1 MRKRYRG
8 LAWALAG
15 ALMLASIPGVPVA
28 AEGNVV
34 YVSTEGFSEN
44 SGMTAESPLAS
55 IYAAQELLPEGGT
68 ILVEDT
74 IYVTGERSYVF
85 HDGITLQAGDELE
98 GPLFEVSENGR
109 LTLGN
114 IILTGNSSTVISNH
128 GVLKID
134 DSVTLTVKDG
144 EGVGCVYTGQSAATY
159 LNDEL
164 VAGDGSVE
172 KTQETEQDSET
183 ESPQSE
189 SEGASQ
195 TEKPQKE
202 SEEDSETE
210 KIQDESTGVSETE
223 KPQKEG
229 VEDSETEKPQDES
242 AGVSETEKPQK
253 EGGES
258 SGTEKPQDE
267 SAGASET
274 EKPQKEGGESSGTEK
289 PQDESAGAS
298 ETEKPQKES
307 GESSET
313 EKPQG
318 ESAGASETE
327 KPQGEGTGA
336 AETES
341 ELLLEQT
348 EQIRSEA
355 VETVK
360 NAIVALS
367 IHSRKDVKGLLA
379 VSQAF
384 DGLTDAERAAIPEQ
398 VRQLLESAKQMAAA
412 YNHTQ
417 RGVSV
422 YGNIPWYVQFRVKLT
437 DIGEKE
443 EKGMQILVPYE
454 LKLWN
459 LFTDSVYT
467 LPEGETVTVTM
478 PVPDVDIEGEFT
490 VFHYH
495 ADGSVESI
503 RPVINGNMMSFETSS
518 FSPFSVAGS
527 MMITGVGIGNTSG
540 GGTSSGSNTG
550 NGDHTTGN
558 TSSGSAGTSG
568 GGNTSGTG
576 TPGTGSSSTGG
587 SVSGSSTGSST
598 GSYVAAVNTGDNT
611 KVFPA
616 VLLQILAFAA
626 IAGVVL
632 RRRKENS

>member
-1 MRKRYRG
+1 M
-8 LAWALAG
+8 
-15 ALMLASIPGVPVA
+15 
-28 AEGNVV
+28 
-34 YVSTEGFSEN
+34 
-44 SGMTAESPLAS
+44 
-55 IYAAQELLPEGGT
+55 
-68 ILVEDT
+68 
-74 IYVTGERSYVF
+74 
-85 HDGITLQAGDELE
+85 
-98 GPLFEVSENGR
+98 
-109 LTLGN
+109 
-114 IILTGNSSTVISNH
+114 
-128 GVLKID
+128 
-134 DSVTLTVKDG
+134 
-144 EGVGCVYTGQSAATY
+144 
-159 LNDEL
+159 
-164 VAGDGSVE
+164 
-172 KTQETEQDSET
+172 
-183 ESPQSE
+183 
-189 SEGASQ
+189 
-195 TEKPQKE
+195 
-202 SEEDSETE
+202 
-210 KIQDESTGVSETE
+210 
-223 KPQKEG
+223 
-229 VEDSETEKPQDES
+229 
-242 AGVSETEKPQK
+242 
-253 EGGES
+253 
-258 SGTEKPQDE
+258 
-267 SAGASET
+267 
-274 EKPQKEGGESSGTEK
+274 
-289 PQDESAGAS
+289 
-298 ETEKPQKES
+298 
-307 GESSET
+307 
-313 EKPQG
+313 
-318 ESAGASETE
+318 
-327 KPQGEGTGA
+327 
-336 AETES
+336 
-341 ELLLEQT
+341 EQT

-467 LPEGETVTVTM
+467 LPEGESVTVTM

-540 GGTSSGSNTG
+540 GGTSSGSSTG

-587 SVSGSSTGSST
+587 SVSGSSTGS
-598 GSYVAAVNTGDNT
+598 YVAAVNTGDNT

>member
-189 SEGASQ
+189 SEGASE

-267 SAGASET
+267 SAGASEP
-274 EKPQKEGGESSGTEK
+274 EKPQKESGESSGTEK
-289 PQDESAGAS
+289 PQDE
-298 ETEKPQKES
+298 
-307 GESSET
+307 
-313 EKPQG
+313 
-318 ESAGASETE
+318 
-327 KPQGEGTGA
+327 GTGE

-467 LPEGETVTVTM
+467 LPEGESVTVTM

-540 GGTSSGSNTG
+540 GGTSSGSSTG

-587 SVSGSSTGSST
+587 SVSGSSTGS
-598 GSYVAAVNTGDNT
+598 YVAAVNTGDNT

>member
-189 SEGASQ
+189 SEGASE

-253 EGGES
+253 ES
-258 SGTEKPQDE
+258 
-267 SAGASET
+267 
-274 EKPQKEGGESSGTEK
+274 GESSGTEK

-360 NAIVALS
+360 NAIVSLS

-467 LPEGETVTVTM
+467 LPEGESVTVTM

-540 GGTSSGSNTG
+540 GGTSSGSSTG

>member
-55 IYAAQELLPEGGT
+55 LYAAQELLPEGGT

-159 LNDEL
+159 LNNEL

-189 SEGASQ
+189 SEGASE

-274 EKPQKEGGESSGTEK
+274 EKPQKE
-289 PQDESAGAS
+289 
-298 ETEKPQKES
+298 S

-348 EQIRSEA
+348 ERIRSEA

-443 EKGMQILVPYE
+443 EKGMQIRVPYE

-467 LPEGETVTVTM
+467 LPEGESVTVTM

-540 GGTSSGSNTG
+540 GGTSSGSSTG

-558 TSSGSAGTSG
+558 PSSGSAGTSD

-587 SVSGSSTGSST
+587 SVSGSSTGS
-598 GSYVAAVNTGDNT
+598 YVAAVNTGDDT

>member
-189 SEGASQ
+189 SEGASE

-258 SGTEKPQDE
+258 SGPEKPQDE
-267 SAGASET
+267 SAGASE
-274 EKPQKEGGESSGTEK
+274 P
-289 PQDESAGAS
+289 
-298 ETEKPQKES
+298 EKPQKES

-467 LPEGETVTVTM
+467 LPEGESVTVTM

-540 GGTSSGSNTG
+540 GGTSSGSSTG

-587 SVSGSSTGSST
+587 SVAGSST

>member
-189 SEGASQ
+189 SEGASE

-267 SAGASET
+267 SAGASE
-274 EKPQKEGGESSGTEK
+274 P
-289 PQDESAGAS
+289 
-298 ETEKPQKES
+298 EKPQKES

>member
-189 SEGASQ
+189 SEGASE

-242 AGVSETEKPQK
+242 AGV
-253 EGGES
+253 
-258 SGTEKPQDE
+258 
-267 SAGASET
+267 SET

-360 NAIVALS
+360 NAIVSLS

-467 LPEGETVTVTM
+467 LPEGESVTVTM

-540 GGTSSGSNTG
+540 GGTSSGSSTG

>member
-189 SEGASQ
+189 SEGASE

-274 EKPQKEGGESSGTEK
+274 EKPQKESGESSGTEK
-289 PQDESAGAS
+289 PQDE
-298 ETEKPQKES
+298 
-307 GESSET
+307 
-313 EKPQG
+313 
-318 ESAGASETE
+318 
-327 KPQGEGTGA
+327 GTGE

-467 LPEGETVTVTM
+467 LPEGESVTVTM

-540 GGTSSGSNTG
+540 GGTSSGSSTG

-587 SVSGSSTGSST
+587 SVSGSSTGS
-598 GSYVAAVNTGDNT
+598 YVAAVNTGDNT

>member
-189 SEGASQ
+189 SEGASE

-258 SGTEKPQDE
+258 SGPEKPQDE
-267 SAGASET
+267 SAGASE
-274 EKPQKEGGESSGTEK
+274 P
-289 PQDESAGAS
+289 
-298 ETEKPQKES
+298 EKPQKES

-467 LPEGETVTVTM
+467 LPEGESVTVTM

-540 GGTSSGSNTG
+540 GGTSSGSSTG

-587 SVSGSSTGSST
+587 SVAGSSTGSST

>member
-242 AGVSETEKPQK
+242 AGV
-253 EGGES
+253 
-258 SGTEKPQDE
+258 
-267 SAGASET
+267 SET

>member
-189 SEGASQ
+189 SKGASE

-274 EKPQKEGGESSGTEK
+274 EKPQKESGESSGTEK
-289 PQDESAGAS
+289 PQDE
-298 ETEKPQKES
+298 
-307 GESSET
+307 
-313 EKPQG
+313 
-318 ESAGASETE
+318 
-327 KPQGEGTGA
+327 GTGE

-467 LPEGETVTVTM
+467 LPEGESVTVTM

-540 GGTSSGSNTG
+540 GGTSSGSSTG

-587 SVSGSSTGSST
+587 SVSGSSTGS
-598 GSYVAAVNTGDNT
+598 YVAAVNTGDNT